1 MTSELD
7 ARRAQHEARLRAVLR
22 YIDQHLDE
30 PLSLEQLSG
39 LVRVSRFHFHR
50 LFSAIYGI
58 TVARY
63 VQLAR
68 VERAANRLAFRE
80 DEPVLHVAL
89 AHGYDSS
96 EAFARAF
103 KKVIGQSPTQFR
115 ASPDW
120 SAWRSALAMFD
131 AVHRSAAERETYLMS
146 ELSSRSVSI
155 ERVEPVR
162 VALLVH
168 RGAPETVGD
177 SIRKLISYRKERGLS
192 PASSAT
198 FNVLYDDPSAVSPE
212 EYRFGLAVSVRGAV
226 EPNAQGLVE
235 SELPGG
241 RVAKLAHTGDDR
253 SLFAAVQWLYAA
265 WLPSSGESL
274 RDFPLYLQRVRFGPA
289 VADHEA
295 ESVVFL
301 PLEG

>member
-1 MTSELD
+1 M
-7 ARRAQHEARLRAVLR
+7 LR

-39 LVRVSRFHFHR
+39 IVRVSPYHFHR
-50 LFSAIYGI
+50 VFAAIYGI

-68 VERAANRLAFRE
+68 VERAANVLAFRE
-80 DEPVLHVAL
+80 TEPVLHVAL
-89 AHGYDSS
+89 AHGYESS

-103 KKVIGQSPTQFR
+103 KKVIGQSPSQFR
-115 ASPDW
+115 ARPDW
-120 SAWRSALAMFD
+120 TAWRAALATFD
-131 AVHRSAAERETYLMS
+131 EVNRREAERS
-146 ELSSRSVSI
+146 IQPVSIDRTTNEPLAKAVVI

-168 RGAPETVGD
+168 RGPPETVGD

-192 PASSAT
+192 PSVSAT
-198 FNVLYDDPSAVSPE
+198 FNVLYDDPSAVEPDA
-212 EYRFGLAVSVRGAV
+212 YRFGLAVSVREGV
-226 EPNAQGLVE
+226 ERNAQGLVE

-241 RVAKLAHTGDDR
+241 RVAKLAHVGDDR
-253 SLFAAVQWLYAA
+253 SLFAAVKWLYAT
-265 WLPSSGESL
+265 WLPASGERL
-274 RDFPLYLQRVRFGPA
+274 RDFPLYLQRVRFGPG
-289 VADHEA
+289 VAAHEA
-295 ESVVFL
+295 ESVVFV